1 MRYFSLL
8 CSQLTVMT
16 QLRMELKDM
25 KIKTF
30 KEFLEDKTN
39 PVVYCLLSSNGKDFL
54 AKESYKVEL
63 HQYNCQHDTFTIE
76 TPEDSFDA
84 FNEYIMEHSR
94 DLLGQPLTIKFYQ
107 YGKVVQHFSGII
119 TRIYCKRQ
127 TGGGYGTLYISGN
140 APSILL
146 DQGKACHSYENKTL
160 KEIITLVSEGYDN
173 SAQVDS
179 SAGVN
184 TTRALPYTVQYNE
197 SDYKFICRLANL
209 YGEYF
214 YYDGSKL
221 IFGNKLQETI
231 DLGENLNLIDEDFN
245 LEMKPQDFEYI
256 NYAIDR
262 AEVYRKDAESAS
274 CEYKNN
280 PIQTDAK
287 NASKKL
293 FKKIPQKYH
302 SATSLEQSDID
313 LEEVVRQ
320 ERDLRE
326 LSLKVT
332 GRSRDPRLRMNTFA
346 CLTDINAHA
355 METYRVIKISHYHSG
370 MNYEN
375 SFEAIPMMR
384 TPADY
389 NAEAF
394 PRAEQQPAIV
404 KDNNDPQGMGRV
416 RVQFFWQKG
425 DELSPWIRLIQPYA
439 GSGKG
444 FYFIPEVGE
453 EVMVDFENGNA
464 ERPFVLGAHYNGAAK
479 SGYNPTTKAIHTQS
493 GTKIL
498 LNDAEGSVRIEDAA
512 GNSLVFDGR
521 QKITLNS
528 SIFEINTQQMLIRAT
543 DKLHITTNNYVLN
556 VLSQLYVF
564 TAWMKQQVSGFMQVL
579 SNAAL
584 IKSTNALDIEAKHAK
599 LSGKERAVLDSKKEA
614 VVNSLG
620 VAQLQGKQ
628 GNEYSNNGQGIA
640 QTPLEKIG
648 LAVVYFRPLE
658 DWRGE
663 FGFDWLRENDDN
675 KTSFID
681 SNSHQF
687 VDENYYMLLESGYG
701 DGQRTDLRANR
712 AYEKLKEQYLRHP
725 INKEGM
731 TNMNEDEYYVPY
743 LTLFPKS
750 YVDTINPTPAVSPMY
765 QATLRMLGEITEDI
779 DRLEFGYD
787 ETLFELDKKVLSNK
801 SKIEGLEFLQETITI
816 TCKEEL
822 DSDKEIRLY
831 AYPKRPAV
839 TSYTDKK
846 GTRPSADLDQ
856 LVHRRL
862 AGKIIVVKNDAT
874 VRKEEKFV
882 LVKVQTNIA
891 QGEPEKGFFNPE
903 EKKAF
908 YNTLHQALII
918 PKVEE
923 YGGENSEVYLNLSAD
938 RRFHSGGKYV
948 EREKLK
954 TNFYTNQQ
962 RQIVKSEFL
971 KYVQEAFFNDPPE
984 NRVRY
989 AGYFTVFAFGVGN
1002 PDSGG
1007 ETAGEYELLNRVVI
1021 ASAIKFFKNVALY
1034 AGRGNNAFCHEAL
1047 HGLGLYH
1054 THREQKKTINGRKV
1068 DTEPIIKDSK
1078 KKYVYKHKTT
1088 TNVMSYNQP
1097 RNYTT
1102 WRWQWSIINPNIS
1115 EK

>member
-1 MRYFSLL
+1 
-8 CSQLTVMT
+8 
-16 QLRMELKDM
+16 MELKDM

-94 DLLGQPLTIKFYQ
+94 DLLGESLTIKFHQ

-146 DQGKACHSYENKTL
+146 DQGKACNSYENKTL
-160 KEIITLVSEGYDN
+160 KEIIALVSEGYDN

-231 DLGENLNLIDEDFN
+231 DLGENLNLINEDFT

-453 EVMVDFENGNA
+453 EVMVDFEGGNA
-464 ERPFVLGAHYNGAAK
+464 ERPFVLGAHYNGEAK
-479 SGYNPTTKAIHTQS
+479 SGYNPMTKAIHTQS

-498 LNDAEGSVRIEDAA
+498 LNDAEGSVRIEDAS
-512 GNSLVFDGR
+512 GNIYQMDGNGTIEV
-521 QKITLNS
+521 KAPKNI
-528 SIFEINTQQMLIRAT
+528 IF
-543 DKLHITTNNYVLN
+543 
-556 VLSQLYVF
+556 
-564 TAWMKQQVSGFMQVL
+564 
-579 SNAAL
+579 
-584 IKSTNALDIEAKHAK
+584 
-599 LSGKERAVLDSKKEA
+599 
-614 VVNSLG
+614 
-620 VAQLQGKQ
+620 
-628 GNEYSNNGQGIA
+628 
-640 QTPLEKIG
+640 
-648 LAVVYFRPLE
+648 
-658 DWRGE
+658 
-663 FGFDWLRENDDN
+663 
-675 KTSFID
+675 
-681 SNSHQF
+681 
-687 VDENYYMLLESGYG
+687 
-701 DGQRTDLRANR
+701 
-712 AYEKLKEQYLRHP
+712 
-725 INKEGM
+725 
-731 TNMNEDEYYVPY
+731 
-743 LTLFPKS
+743 
-750 YVDTINPTPAVSPMY
+750 
-765 QATLRMLGEITEDI
+765 
-779 DRLEFGYD
+779 
-787 ETLFELDKKVLSNK
+787 
-801 SKIEGLEFLQETITI
+801 
-816 TCKEEL
+816 
-822 DSDKEIRLY
+822 
-831 AYPKRPAV
+831 
-839 TSYTDKK
+839 
-846 GTRPSADLDQ
+846 
-856 LVHRRL
+856 
-862 AGKIIVVKNDAT
+862 
-874 VRKEEKFV
+874 
-882 LVKVQTNIA
+882 
-891 QGEPEKGFFNPE
+891 
-903 EKKAF
+903 
-908 YNTLHQALII
+908 
-918 PKVEE
+918 
-923 YGGENSEVYLNLSAD
+923 
-938 RRFHSGGKYV
+938 
-948 EREKLK
+948 
-954 TNFYTNQQ
+954 
-962 RQIVKSEFL
+962 
-971 KYVQEAFFNDPPE
+971 
-984 NRVRY
+984 
-989 AGYFTVFAFGVGN
+989 
-1002 PDSGG
+1002 
-1007 ETAGEYELLNRVVI
+1007 TAGEDL
-1021 ASAIKFFKNVALY
+1021 KFS
-1034 AGRGNNAFCHEAL
+1034 AGRNM
-1047 HGLGLYH
+1047 
-1054 THREQKKTINGRKV
+1054 
-1068 DTEPIIKDSK
+1068 
-1078 KKYVYKHKTT
+1078 T
-1088 TNVMSYNQP
+1088 TNVANNLTTNVGNEIIQDSGRKTTFSSGTDIQVAALRDIDIYGKEKLIGYTDGKTELGAKERMHIYGTNSLITAQDKIEYKAPKMNKLPEQGEFRYNKEKRIISAEWMNNDIEQNIDTAYIGEKVSLLVRT
-1097 RNYTT
+1097 RNYEEGEAIN
-1102 WRWQWSIINPNIS
+1102 IIIKERDGKDVTNGKQEVILTGIVDNEGYAILKESMNIEYS
-1115 EK
+1115 EREEQRVLERQREKEAKEAELRRSRELFSKHCTFEED